1 MWWRES
7 KEGILGQFQWGFHKC
22 FMHIKYSAPSA
33 KFHFL
38 HETLRREKERV
49 SPW

>member
-1 MWWRES
+1 M
-7 KEGILGQFQWGFHKC
+7 GFHEY
-22 FMHIKYSAPSA
+22 FMHIKYNATSA

-38 HETLRREKERV
+38 DETLRREKERV